1 MVEATKVGWL
11 HGEFVMKVVQKLDVR
26 KTGAVKDVPIETCIW
41 VASTADRRLQG
52 ATVAFHRE
60 GP

>member
-1 MVEATKVGWL
+1 
-11 HGEFVMKVVQKLDVR
+11 MKVVQKLDVR